1 MKINERGS
9 TLPLVILA
17 IALLSLG
24 LAYSFRRTGA
34 ELRTYSDQQ
43 AAVDASVLAQSGISQ
58 LISGLSAPP
67 ASGSLDTVV
76 SLSRG
81 TVAIKLRKLR
91 DSTGVGGDVY
101 VIIANAT
108 STKSVAY
115 ASNAPLAQHSLAQIV
130 RISMNQAP
138 TINVPSA
145 YTSLNGVTHTGH
157 STYDDGDRDGHS
169 GGDDSEGGDG
179 EGDDDGHSNFNSTT
193 MPWLATPHGGF
204 TEHGDGES
212 SQGSPEDLGD
222 QAHANASV
230 GVDWNGMVNG
240 GTLHADYT
248 YSDCSHL
255 PYGAS
260 STMPIV
266 IVTGDCSITG
276 NHEFDGTLIVEGN
289 MSLNHD
295 GTGDPTLKGITLVGK
310 NLDDNG
316 APNEYGWVASGLN
329 RLVPTMSQPTR
340 ADNMNGDPHYH
351 EDDNQGSSAEKHFAA
366 TGSATGAL
374 MVVRNA
380 VADNVPVW

>member
-1 MKINERGS
+1 MKVNERGS

-58 LISGLSAPP
+58 LVSGMSAPP
-67 ASGSLDTVV
+67 STGTLDTVIT
-76 SLSRG
+76 LSRG

-91 DSTGVGGDVY
+91 DSTGSTGDVY
-101 VIIANAT
+101 VVIANAT
-108 STKSVAY
+108 STRSVAY
-115 ASNAPLAQHSLAQIV
+115 ASNAPLAQHSLAQII
-130 RISMNQAP
+130 RIAVNPTP
-138 TINVPSA
+138 TIAVPSA

-157 STYDDGDRDGHS
+157 STYDDGGDRDGHS
-169 GGDDSEGGDG
+169 GDDG
-179 EGDDDGHSNFNSTT
+179 EGDDDGHSNFNSTSL
-193 MPWLATPHGGF
+193 PWLATPHGGF

-212 SQGSPEDLGD
+212 HEGSPQDLGD
-222 QAHANASV
+222 QTHANAAV
-230 GVDWNGMVNG
+230 GVDWDGMVNHN
-240 GTLHADYT
+240 TVHADYT

-260 STMPIV
+260 ATMPIV

-289 MSLNHD
+289 MALHHD
-295 GTGDPTLKGITLVGK
+295 GSGDPTLKGITLVGK
-310 NLDDNG
+310 NLDDDG
-316 APNEYGWVASGLN
+316 SPNEYGWVASGLN
-329 RLVPTMSQPTR
+329 RLCPTMSQPTR
-340 ADNMNGDPHYH
+340 ADNMNGDPHFH
-351 EDDNQGSSAEKHFAA
+351 EDDNQAGNAEKHFVA
-366 TGSATGAL
+366 TGSATGSL